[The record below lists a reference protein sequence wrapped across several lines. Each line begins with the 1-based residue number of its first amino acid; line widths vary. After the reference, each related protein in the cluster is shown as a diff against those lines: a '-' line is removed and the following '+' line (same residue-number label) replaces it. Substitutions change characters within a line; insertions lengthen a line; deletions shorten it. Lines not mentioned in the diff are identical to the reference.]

1 MILFPL
7 LVLEVQRKR
16 LVKVEGM
23 VVIQCGSEKEK
34 SMAELPAECGKV
46 DRLSL
51 LWLHKTVP
59 SILLVD
65 SLLTLV
71 LAGLPTSMKKATTWR
86 SPWGKEL
93 RVASGQQPARDWG
106 PLSDRGVS
114 PANSHVRLEVDPSL
128 ITTQMRHQPWDLDC
142 NLVKDPEAQSLAEPT
157 QTLHLQKLWDKAC
170 V

>member
-51 LWLHKTVP
+51 L
-59 SILLVD
+59 
-65 SLLTLV
+65 
-71 LAGLPTSMKKATTWR
+71 
-86 SPWGKEL
+86 
-93 RVASGQQPARDWG
+93 
-106 PLSDRGVS
+106 
-114 PANSHVRLEVDPSL
+114 
-128 ITTQMRHQPWDLDC
+128 
-142 NLVKDPEAQSLAEPT
+142 
-157 QTLHLQKLWDKAC
+157 
-170 V
+170 